1 MSRDSNH
8 KVNTALFSLEPS
20 ALLEFFVIYYDYV
33 NFPDEKLY
41 IHGGTNGIEGSVYW
55 QGEEYAPF
63 PIQSSGFESKGDG
76 SLPRP
81 KLAVSNQDFFVSNL
95 IRRYSNLV
103 GAKVIRKRTFVKFL
117 DDKNF
122 SPTAAKPLGAN
133 PYGSADPKA
142 GLEDQVFF
150 ILRRSSESKAVVE
163 FELASPLEL
172 DGVNFPKRIVMS
184 RYCSF
189 HYRGNGCRY
198 MGAPVADENDLK
210 LSVATD
216 FRAGLLKRVY
226 TTTGSPASPV
236 SSSEFTSKI
245 AAATF
250 SSESVVSSV
259 TVTNDTYVF
268 TEFLGYFKVDKGQA
282 GSYSLGVDPD
292 DAAELFIDGDV
303 IAGDYGSGPQNTTA
317 PQEEGTIFLKEGY
330 HRVLIRWYNQGGGG
344 ALTIYYKPPAV
355 TSWAAVPVSR
365 YYYDV
370 DEASTLT
377 SSQRFGT
384 DSAISKYIGI
394 NESSFGLLV
403 NKDKWI
409 SNYNYKVGDY
419 VYRENHNIK
428 VTKSD
433 INAVPNWEPIHKV
446 FVCAKNHTST
456 STKDPYF
463 NKEYWIP
470 DQCSKSIK
478 GCKLRFGNQDGLPF
492 GGFPGTEEYGMSQ
505 Q

>member
-8 KVNTALFSLEPS
+8 KVNSALFSLEPS

-33 NFPDEKLY
+33 NQPDEKLY
-41 IHGGTNGIEGSVYW
+41 IHGGTNGINGPIYW
-55 QGEEYAPF
+55 QGEQYTPF

-76 SLPRP
+76 TLPRP
-81 KLAVSNQDFFVSNL
+81 KLSISNQDFFVSNL
-95 IRRYSNLV
+95 IRRYNNLV
-103 GAKVIRKRTFVKFL
+103 GAKIVRKRTFVKFL
-117 DDKNF
+117 DAANF
-122 SPTAAKPLGAN
+122 SDGQN
-133 PYGSADPKA
+133 PYGSQSSDARA

-150 ILRRSSESKAVVE
+150 ILRRSSENKAVVE
-163 FELASPLEL
+163 FELGSPLEL
-172 DGVNFPKRIVMS
+172 DNVNFPKRIVMS

-198 MGAPVADENDLK
+198 MGPPVADENDLK

-216 FRAGLLKRVY
+216 FRSGLLKRVY
-226 TTTGSPASPV
+226 TTSGSPASPIN
-236 SSSEFTSKI
+236 SSEFTSKI

-259 TVTNDTYVF
+259 TVTSSTYTF

-292 DAAELFIDGDV
+292 DAAELFIDGEI

-317 PQEEGTIFLKEGY
+317 PQAEGTIFLKEGY
-330 HRVLIRWYNQGGGG
+330 HRILIRWYNESGGG
-344 ALTIYYKPPAV
+344 ALTMYHKLPAA
-355 TSWAAVPVSR
+355 TSWTEVPVSR
-365 YYYDV
+365 YYYDI

-377 SSQRFGT
+377 SSQRFFT
-384 DSAISKYIGI
+384 DSAISRYVGI
-394 NESSFGLLV
+394 NESTFGLLV
-403 NKDKWI
+403 NKDKWVT
-409 SNYNYKVGDY
+409 NYNYKVGDY

-433 INAVPNWEPIHKV
+433 INAIPNWEPIHKV
-446 FVCAKNHTST
+446 YVCAKNHTS
-456 STKDPYF
+456 SATKDPYF

-470 DQCSKSIK
+470 DQCSKSIR
-478 GCKLRFGNQDGLPF
+478 GCKLRFGNEIGLPF